1 MNYSNS
7 KKLFS
12 CIFIIVL
19 LSANLIGCGVNSEE
33 IIEKLQ
39 TFTDMEE
46 DDDSFTFTS
55 KEKPLLFDIGWTLYY
70 TKENEFVRFENQK
83 IVDFIEERFGVICY
97 NNGFSYDLDENEAR
111 IYLEAETEKGTLTI
125 INYDLD
131 RDEFTLVVD
140 GDTYDTSESFSE
152 ELNSYGVADIF
163 KSDIFI
169 FKNAL
174 TYHNISFDDIVN
186 LDYNSIKNK

>member
-1 MNYSNS
+1 MNYSKN

-12 CIFIIVL
+12 CILIIVL
-19 LSANLIGCGVNSEE
+19 LSTNLIGCGVNSEE
-33 IIEKLQ
+33 IIGKLQ

-46 DDDSFTFTS
+46 ENGCFTFTS
-55 KEKPLLFDIGWTLYY
+55 EDGWTLYY
-70 TKENEFVRFENQK
+70 MEENEFVRFENQE
-83 IVDFIEERFGVICY
+83 IVDFIEESFGVICDR
-97 NNGFSYDLDENEAR
+97 NGFSYDLDENEAR

-131 RDEFTLVVD
+131 SDEFTLVVD

-152 ELNSYGVADIF
+152 ELNSYGVADII
-163 KSDIFI
+163 KTDITI
-169 FKNAL
+169 FKDVL
-174 TYHNISFDDIVN
+174 TNNNISFDDIVN